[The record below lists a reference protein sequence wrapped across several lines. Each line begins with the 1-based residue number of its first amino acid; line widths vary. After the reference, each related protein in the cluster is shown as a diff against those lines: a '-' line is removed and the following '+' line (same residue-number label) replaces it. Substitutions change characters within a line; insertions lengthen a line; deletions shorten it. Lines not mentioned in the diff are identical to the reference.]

1 MCQDPGVTENI
12 NECHKEKTELQGRID
27 SFLPSLVGTRQGGKM
42 RARICGALGVFLN
55 LHCHV

>member
-42 RARICGALGVFLN
+42 RARICGALGVFSRN
-55 LHCHV
+55 